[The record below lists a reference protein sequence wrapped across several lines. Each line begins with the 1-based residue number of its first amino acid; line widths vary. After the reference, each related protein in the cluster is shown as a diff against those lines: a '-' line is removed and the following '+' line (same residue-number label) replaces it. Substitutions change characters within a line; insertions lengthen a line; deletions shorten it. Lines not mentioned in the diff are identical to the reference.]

1 MKWMSITGMSYK
13 KPDGKMAAV
22 GTYTVRWV
30 NKLNK
35 SRRFNH
41 VEWKAMLGL
50 MKSMAQGVRGIMRVY
65 TRACCDKARGK
76 KDSNIGYT
84 RALELRQLS
93 ICKFVGQRASGRANK
108 NKTKKKREGKVE
120 LKGLASHRLG
130 LLCIWR
136 GGDWFSEME

>member
-1 MKWMSITGMSYK
+1 
-13 KPDGKMAAV
+13 MAAV

-35 SRRFNH
+35 SRKFNH

-50 MKSMAQGVRGIMRVY
+50 MKSIAQGARGIMRVY

-76 KDSNIGYT
+76 KDLNIGYT

-93 ICKFVGQRASGRANK
+93 ICEFVGQRAAGRAHK
-108 NKTKKKREGKVE
+108 KEKKKEEREKYN
-120 LKGLASHRLG
+120 
-130 LLCIWR
+130 
-136 GGDWFSEME
+136 